1 MSKFQIGDI
10 VKGNKKSSCYSITNQ
25 DMAEGRVV
33 EVNEP
38 NIKVRV
44 LIHKDSSHIGD
55 KWNVDEKCFD
65 FVRHEDPLTGERLQG
80 ILDLHKKYLAGE
92 SGGQHADLSDA
103 DLSGA
108 DLSDADLSGA
118 NLSGADLSDADLSDA
133 DLSGANLSG
142 ADLSDADLSDANLSD
157 ANLSGAK
164 GLLSSIGFI
173 DAHFER
179 TDKGYIAYKTFNSQ
193 YRAPDKWKIEPD
205 SVIIENVNPNR
216 TNDCGCG
223 INVAPLDW
231 VRRIHNGDIWKVL
244 IEWPWL
250 AGVVVP
256 YNTDGKIRCEKV
268 RLLEVV
274 K

>member
-1 MSKFQIGDI
+1 MER
-10 VKGNKKSSCYSITNQ
+10 T
-25 DMAEGRVV
+25 R
-33 EVNEP
+33 
-38 NIKVRV
+38 
-44 LIHKDSSHIGD
+44 L
-55 KWNVDEKCFD
+55 EK
-65 FVRHEDPLTGERLQG
+65 
-80 ILDLHKKYLAGE
+80 ILELHKKWFACEDGGSRAYLSDANLRDANLRDANL
-92 SGGQHADLSDA
+92 SGANLRDADLSRADLSRANLSGA

-108 DLSDADLSGA
+108 DLRDADLSGA
-118 NLSGADLSDADLSDA
+118 NLSR
-133 DLSGANLSG
+133 
-142 ADLSDADLSDANLSD
+142 

-164 GLLSSIGFI
+164 ELLSSIGYL

-179 TDKGYIAYKTFNSQ
+179 ADKGYIAYKTFGA
-193 YRAPDKWKIEPD
+193 YRQPPESWKVEPD
-205 SVIIENVNPNR
+205 SIITENVNPNR
-216 TNDCGCG
+216 TNECGCG

-231 VRRIHNGDIWKVL
+231 VRRNSGKEKQIWKVL

>member
-1 MSKFQIGDI
+1 MRRKRRFMI
-10 VKGNKKSSCYSITNQ
+10 Y
-25 DMAEGRVV
+25 
-33 EVNEP
+33 
-38 NIKVRV
+38 
-44 LIHKDSSHIGD
+44 
-55 KWNVDEKCFD
+55 
-65 FVRHEDPLTGERLQG
+65 
-80 ILDLHKKYLAGE
+80 
-92 SGGQHADLSDA
+92 ADLRC
-103 DLSGA
+103 
-108 DLSDADLSGA
+108 A
-118 NLSGADLSDADLSDA
+118 NLSDADLSDA

-142 ADLSDADLSDANLSD
+142 A
-157 ANLSGAK
+157 K
-164 GLLSSIGFI
+164 ELLSSIGFI

-193 YRAPDKWKIEPD
+193 YNAPSAWKIEPD
-205 SVIIENVNPNR
+205 SVITENVNPCR

-231 VRRIHNGDIWKVL
+231 VRRRKSGDIWKVL

-274 K
+274 E